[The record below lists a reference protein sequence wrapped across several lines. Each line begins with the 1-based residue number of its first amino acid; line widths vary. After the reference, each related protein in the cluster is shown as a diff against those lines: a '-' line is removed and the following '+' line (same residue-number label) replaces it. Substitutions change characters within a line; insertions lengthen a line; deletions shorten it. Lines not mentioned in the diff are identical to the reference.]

1 MKKLTILLMFFTSV
15 GYSQSNYRN
24 NLLKWNRSDTVFQD
38 VKYINLPSS
47 LNWMLTYYDLYE
59 KECFNDSVMFY
70 NWIYYIANYNLD
82 GHIEWVDTVYSEF
95 PVNFHNI
102 IMKHKTEKYKHK
114 QPTFEGFMKYLKQQ

>member
-1 MKKLTILLMFFTSV
+1 MKKITIILIFFASV
-15 GYSQSNYRN
+15 VYSQTNPTIIPRQKPIIGITSEI
-24 NLLKWNRSDTVFQD
+24 K
-38 VKYINLPSS
+38 
-47 LNWMLTYYDLYE
+47 MLMDIYDLYE